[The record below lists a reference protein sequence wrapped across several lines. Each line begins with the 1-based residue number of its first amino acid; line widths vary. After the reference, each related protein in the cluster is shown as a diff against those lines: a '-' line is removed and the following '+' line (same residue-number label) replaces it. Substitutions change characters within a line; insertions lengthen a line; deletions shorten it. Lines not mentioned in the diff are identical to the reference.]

1 MSDFGAILIFSKS
14 NSSIS
19 DEEKE
24 IIQTELKRV
33 IKSGDYSSIIEE
45 GNYLEL
51 KKWDEDKLCSMV
63 TEYYIDENFDEIFQF
78 TEEED
83 IEDLEDIISK
93 LNLDASINISASFE
107 EW

>member
-1 MSDFGAILIFSKS
+1 MSDFGAIIIFSKS

-51 KKWDEDKLCSMV
+51 KNWDEDKLCSMI
-63 TEYYIDENFDEIFQF
+63 TEYYIDENFDEIFEF
-78 TEEED
+78 AKEED
-83 IEDLEDIISK
+83 TEDLEDIISK
-93 LNLDASINISASFE
+93 LNLDTSIEISSSFE

>member
-1 MSDFGAILIFSKS
+1 MSDFGAIIIFSKS

-51 KKWDEDKLCSMV
+51 KNWDEDKLCSMI
-63 TEYYIDENFDEIFQF
+63 TEYYIDENFDEIFEF
-78 TEEED
+78 AKEED
-83 IEDLEDIISK
+83 TEDLEDIISK

>member
-14 NSSIS
+14 NSLIS

-51 KKWDEDKLCSMV
+51 KK
-63 TEYYIDENFDEIFQF
+63 
-78 TEEED
+78 
-83 IEDLEDIISK
+83 
-93 LNLDASINISASFE
+93 
-107 EW
+107 